1 MLMDNTADILLDNIM
16 RVMSG
21 EYFGQTKAAAIVGGK
36 KKLERLIESGKI
48 EAVKPRNSQNG
59 KWFCNAAQVL
69 MHCRNMRKT
78 GKTGKK
84 KVKNFSLG
92 MKQRL
97 GIAMALLKNPE
108 MIILDEPMNG
118 LDPSGIVSIRKL
130 LENLCVKNKI
140 TIVISSHIL
149 SELELLADVFYLIQ
163 NGKIIDKKRREELID
178 GKVNLEKY
186 YMEKMGEE

>member
-36 KKLERLIESGKI
+36 KKLERLIESGKT
-48 EAVKPRNSQNG
+48 RNSQNG

-84 KVKNFSLG
+84 K
-92 MKQRL
+92 Q
-97 GIAMALLKNPE
+97 E
-108 MIILDEPMNG
+108 
-118 LDPSGIVSIRKL
+118 
-130 LENLCVKNKI
+130 
-140 TIVISSHIL
+140 
-149 SELELLADVFYLIQ
+149 
-163 NGKIIDKKRREELID
+163 
-178 GKVNLEKY
+178 
-186 YMEKMGEE
+186 

>member
-69 MHCRNMRKT
+69 R
-78 GKTGKK
+78 
-84 KVKNFSLG
+84 
-92 MKQRL
+92 
-97 GIAMALLKNPE
+97 
-108 MIILDEPMNG
+108 
-118 LDPSGIVSIRKL
+118 
-130 LENLCVKNKI
+130 
-140 TIVISSHIL
+140 
-149 SELELLADVFYLIQ
+149 
-163 NGKIIDKKRREELID
+163 
-178 GKVNLEKY
+178 LEKP
-186 YMEKMGEE
+186 EKRNKNEKNTIHYVDQPAGCSHSDDFHSG

>member
-1 MLMDNTADILLDNIM
+1 M

-78 GKTGKK
+78 GKTGKRN
-84 KVKNFSLG
+84 KNE
-92 MKQRL
+92 
-97 GIAMALLKNPE
+97 KNTIHYVDQPAGCSHS
-108 MIILDEPMNG
+108 D
-118 LDPSGIVSIRKL
+118 DFHSG
-130 LENLCVKNKI
+130 
-140 TIVISSHIL
+140 
-149 SELELLADVFYLIQ
+149 
-163 NGKIIDKKRREELID
+163 
-178 GKVNLEKY
+178 
-186 YMEKMGEE
+186 

>member
-36 KKLERLIESGKI
+36 KKLERLTESGKI

-84 KVKNFSLG
+84 K
-92 MKQRL
+92 Q
-97 GIAMALLKNPE
+97 E
-108 MIILDEPMNG
+108 
-118 LDPSGIVSIRKL
+118 
-130 LENLCVKNKI
+130 
-140 TIVISSHIL
+140 
-149 SELELLADVFYLIQ
+149 
-163 NGKIIDKKRREELID
+163 
-178 GKVNLEKY
+178 
-186 YMEKMGEE
+186 

>member
-1 MLMDNTADILLDNIM
+1 MLMDITRMMLSRRISAVL
-16 RVMSG
+16 SG

-84 KVKNFSLG
+84 K
-92 MKQRL
+92 Q
-97 GIAMALLKNPE
+97 E
-108 MIILDEPMNG
+108 
-118 LDPSGIVSIRKL
+118 
-130 LENLCVKNKI
+130 
-140 TIVISSHIL
+140 
-149 SELELLADVFYLIQ
+149 
-163 NGKIIDKKRREELID
+163 
-178 GKVNLEKY
+178 
-186 YMEKMGEE
+186 

>member
-84 KVKNFSLG
+84 KQETRVRDK
-92 MKQRL
+92 
-97 GIAMALLKNPE
+97 
-108 MIILDEPMNG
+108 D
-118 LDPSGIVSIRKL
+118 
-130 LENLCVKNKI
+130 CVKNRVKRAKI
-140 TIVISSHIL
+140 VRFTL
-149 SELELLADVFYLIQ
+149 C
-163 NGKIIDKKRREELID
+163 
-178 GKVNLEKY
+178 
-186 YMEKMGEE
+186 